1 MGIFSQSKDIQ
12 VQGTRNPYP
21 RSGFYLVE
29 LNRHSFNPSSRKDKQ
44 PLAIVEYKIL
54 DVLEDFAGSAQPA
67 GTHVSWFSKLE
78 VDRTGE
84 LTDIG
89 KLNMAR
95 LKSYVRELLGGDN
108 AGVSE
113 NDVTPEAI
121 ASAFGQAVDDGKES
135 AIEGWDGTEV
145 SGLQLTL
152 RVVEGTSDRGAKYTN
167 MYFKALDNE

>member
-29 LNRHSFNPSSRKDKQ
+29 LNRHAFNPSSRKDKQ

-54 DVLEDFAGSAQPA
+54 EVLEDFAGTAQPP

-78 VDRTGE
+78 VDRTGG

-95 LKSYVRELLGGDN
+95 LKSYVRELLGGEG
-108 AGVSE
+108 AGVNE
-113 NDVTPEAI
+113 DDVTPEAI
-121 ASAFGQAVDDGKES
+121 ATAFGQDMDDDSET
-135 AIEGWDGTEV
+135 AIEGWDGSEV

-152 RVVEGTSDRGAKYTN
+152 RVVEGTSDRGARYTN